1 MVAVYEKCCDDSL
14 PEARVRSTTAIVTTF
29 LLSATFVTAEPIDLL
44 RQAALFGRFETL
56 QARIEMEI
64 HDRGVK
70 RRTIELSVEQDEDG
84 HKALAHVVAP
94 AFLSRMKYLTV
105 GTGNRTDQWI
115 ATSRGVRRLAGS
127 AREERLFDSDFV
139 VDDFTPP
146 REDEYEVRELPDR
159 ELDGEPCR
167 VLEVIPRGIST
178 GYARRVVYVS
188 EADRILVR
196 AEYYSASDELVRLFE
211 LHERTTVDGAPFPRR
226 ATMQTVSS
234 GTSTEIVLGEI
245 TTDEPIPAR
254 VFNRGN
260 L

>member
-1 MVAVYEKCCDDSL
+1 MRQTVLVLAMVGLFGVATHADSHD
-14 PEARVRSTTAIVTTF
+14 V
-29 LLSATFVTAEPIDLL
+29 L
-44 RQAALFGRFETL
+44 REAALFGRFETL

-70 RRTIELSVEQDEDG
+70 RRTIELSVEQNEDG

-146 REDEYEVRELPDR
+146 REDEYAVRELPDR

-188 EADRILVR
+188 EAARILVR

-211 LHERTTVDGAPFPRR
+211 LHERTIVDGAPFPRR

>member
-1 MVAVYEKCCDDSL
+1 MRKTGLVLALIALIGLRAYADSHY
-14 PEARVRSTTAIVTTF
+14 V
-29 LLSATFVTAEPIDLL
+29 L
-44 RQAALFGRFETL
+44 RDAALFGRFETL

-70 RRTIELSVEQDEDG
+70 ARTIELSVEQGEHG

-94 AFLSRMKYLTV
+94 AFLSRMKYLTI
-105 GTGNRTDQWI
+105 GSENRTDQWI

-159 ELDGEPCR
+159 ELDGELCR
-167 VLEVIPRGIST
+167 VLEVLPRGIST
-178 GYARRVVYVS
+178 GYARRVVFVS
-188 EADRILVR
+188 AADRILVR

-211 LHERTTVDGAPFPRR
+211 LHERTTVDGEPFPRR